1 MEESKSL
8 ARLGEAADLLILLED
23 ILNPSSIERLSPS
36 AWSGL
41 RLTLKNARLMLQESQ
56 TTLSKDFVA
65 RARNGVAQVSQAI
78 KEVPAQE
85 QEQAMSV
92 NGDTAKALITRR
104 DLKASLEKF
113 IESRA

>member
-41 RLTLKNARLMLQESQ
+41 RLTLKNARSMLQESQ
-56 TTLSKDFVA
+56 TSLSKDFVA
-65 RARNGVAQVSQAI
+65 RARNGVVQVSQAI
-78 KEVPAQE
+78 KEIPVQE
-85 QEQAMSV
+85 QDQSIPLSADS
-92 NGDTAKALITRR
+92 AKALITRR

-113 IESRA
+113 IESRV